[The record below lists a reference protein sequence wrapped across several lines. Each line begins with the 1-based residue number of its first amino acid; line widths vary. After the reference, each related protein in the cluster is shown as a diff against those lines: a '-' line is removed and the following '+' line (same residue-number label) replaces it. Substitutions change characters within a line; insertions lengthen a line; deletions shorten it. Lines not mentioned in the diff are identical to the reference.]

1 MSAHEDGGAAMR
13 AAFEKWMSDD
23 GEMPGSIRGENVIPG
38 IDEIVAMLLSGQ
50 CTREQAIGWLNRHME
65 LATETE
71 GLRDHFAGLA
81 MQAAADPK
89 VAYGFTFDQRA
100 EWAYQQADAMLTARS
115 ALK

>member
-1 MSAHEDGGAAMR
+1 M
-13 AAFEKWMSDD
+13 
-23 GEMPGSIRGENVIPG
+23 IPG
-38 IDEIVAMLLSGQ
+38 IDEIVAMLLGGQ